1 MKLLNTN
8 SIALF
13 KNLEEINDGFRI
25 PDEAYVHGK
34 DFHCFEGLGADC
46 YFSNY
51 WYGDK
56 LAAQSFAQILAT
68 YFKNEYE
75 NIPLA
80 KDTYDFYGMVVFW
93 DLGDKA
99 MVGNINLYPNLSFGG
114 YDNGIAPELVKALKT
129 SKLKSVLFDGNDNN
143 VLELL
148 TSEVSKKTKIE
159 LFNIVAHH
167 YQEDYCNM
175 AKEEGIHIKKTSL
188 QSKI

>member
-1 MKLLNTN
+1 MKLLNTD

-13 KNLEEINDGFRI
+13 KNLESINDGFRI

-34 DFHCFEGLGADC
+34 DFQCFEELGADC

-56 LAAQSFAQILAT
+56 LAASSFAQSLAT

-75 NIPLA
+75 KIPLE

-93 DLGDKA
+93 DLGDKV
-99 MVGNINLYPNLSFGG
+99 MVGNINLHEDLAFWG
-114 YDNGIAPELVKALKT
+114 YDNGIAPELEKALKT
-129 SKLKSVLFDGNDNN
+129 SKLKSVLFDGNDNS

-159 LFNIVAHH
+159 LFNIVAPH

-175 AKEEGIHIKKTSL
+175 AKEEGIPIKKPSL
-188 QSKI
+188 KPKI